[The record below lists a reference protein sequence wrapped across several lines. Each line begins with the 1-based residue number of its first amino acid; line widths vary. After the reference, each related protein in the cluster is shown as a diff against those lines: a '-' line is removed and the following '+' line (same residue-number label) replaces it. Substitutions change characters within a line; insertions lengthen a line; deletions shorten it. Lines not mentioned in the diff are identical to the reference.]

1 MPIPSFAAWAVVI
14 AMERKEGKGLE
25 IEDYAGLSRKYPLLA
40 LTMTIA
46 MLSFIGIPP
55 TLGFMGK
62 FVVFSVVIEAGYP
75 VLALIGVITSLISA
89 YYYLSVVV
97 VMYMREGEPEVRKEA
112 WLFTTAFVTGAC
124 ILVLGIFSG
133 PLLNWA
139 TQAVLELF

>member
-1 MPIPSFAAWAVVI
+1 
-14 AMERKEGKGLE
+14 
-25 IEDYAGLSRKYPLLA
+25 
-40 LTMTIA
+40 MTIA

-62 FVVFSVVIEAGYP
+62 FAVFSVVIDAGYP

-89 YYYLSVVV
+89 YYYLRVVV
-97 VMYMREGEPEVRKEA
+97 VMYMCEGEPEVRK
-112 WLFTTAFVTGAC
+112 TAFVTGAC